1 MTQTA
6 TVIFRTKSLQTSRYR
21 ALETSYYIKYTLFI
35 LSVQRKCFG
44 MDLEPG
50 TLESLKAVVQK
61 NCSDGIG
68 HNGLTVKGFL
78 TLHGLF
84 IQRGRHETTW
94 TILRKFGYDD
104 DLSFRKSYLFP
115 TLKVPPGSTAELSW
129 AGYEFLTR

>member
-1 MTQTA
+1 
-6 TVIFRTKSLQTSRYR
+6 
-21 ALETSYYIKYTLFI
+21 
-35 LSVQRKCFG
+35 

-68 HNGLTVKGFL
+68 PNGLTVKGFL

-115 TLKVPPGSTAELSW
+115 PGLKVPPGSTAELSW
-129 AGYEFLTR
+129 AGYEFLTRYFTCGTTEDLAHSGAVQF